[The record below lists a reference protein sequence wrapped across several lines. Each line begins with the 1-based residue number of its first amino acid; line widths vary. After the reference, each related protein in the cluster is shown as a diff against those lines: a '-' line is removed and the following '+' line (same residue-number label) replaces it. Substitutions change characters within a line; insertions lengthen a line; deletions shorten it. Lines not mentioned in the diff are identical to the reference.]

1 MPTNRRRHAVTETPP
16 VEAALDE
23 LRQFMGGGAKIEM
36 GELIILGAHA
46 KLALLRARDDELVER
61 RRSLADLVRSGA
73 LSVDPAAAAEVRKKG
88 WVHG

>member
-23 LRQFMGGGAKIEM
+23 LRQVTGDAKIEM
-36 GELIILGAHA
+36 SELVILGAQA
-46 KLALLRARDDELVER
+46 KLALLQARGAEIAER
-61 RRSLADLVRSGA
+61 RQSLADLVRSGA
-73 LSVDPAAAAEVRKKG
+73 LPVDPTAAAEVRRKG